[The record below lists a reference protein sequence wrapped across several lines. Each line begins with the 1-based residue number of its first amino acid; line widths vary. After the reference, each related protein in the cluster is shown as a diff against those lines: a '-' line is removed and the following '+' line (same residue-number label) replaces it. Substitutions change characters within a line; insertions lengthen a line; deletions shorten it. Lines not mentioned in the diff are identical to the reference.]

1 MLVFDERGKP
11 EFLGKT
17 SRSRLSNQ
25 QTQHP
30 FVAESNLGHIALA
43 EDKSCITHCSNP
55 AYSPVLDPLSCHA
68 TLGREG
74 SRIICVRMLALNQL
88 YHTLCQHVCFTTK
101 SQKWRENYSSTLQGK
116 MSVNEVTTPKKHVK
130 PSLEN
135 CKVCGIT
142 TQINARA
149 VISNPS
155 GKTNLGKNFQAYCKY
170 GIVFRKDSPVLFT

>member
-17 SRSRLSNQ
+17 SRSRVSNQ

-43 EDKSCITHCSNP
+43 EDESCITHCSNP
-55 AYSPVLDPLSCHA
+55 AYRPLCCHA
-68 TLGREG
+68 TQVREG
-74 SRIICVRMLALNQL
+74 SGIICLRMLALNQS
-88 YHTLCQHVCFTTK
+88 YRTLRQHVCFITK
-101 SQKWRENYSSTLQGK
+101 SQNWRENFSSALQGK
-116 MSVNEVTTPKKHVK
+116 MSAKEVTTPKKQVK
-130 PSLEN
+130 PSLGN

-149 VISNPS
+149 VISNLS
-155 GKTNLGKNFQAYCKY
+155 GKTNLGKNFQVYCKY
-170 GIVFRKDSPVLFT
+170 GIVFRKDSLVLFT